1 MRNLSRAL
9 TLAAMGAVLVLT
21 TLVPIARA
29 AEADPAVAR
38 IEAFDRALIDTMK
51 QGTSLEAMGRYRKLA
66 PVVEES
72 FNLPVMT
79 QFAVGPAWA
88 GMSAADR
95 QALVKAFTRL
105 SIASYAHNFDRFGGE
120 RFVVDRRVESRGP
133 DKIVQAHLIAGGK
146 TVNLIYRMRQSAAG
160 WRIVDVYYDNISQ
173 LTTRRS
179 DFAAPLAAGGAK
191 GLIAHLTATSDKLLQ

>member
-1 MRNLSRAL
+1 MRTIRPFL
-9 TLAAMGAVLVLT
+9 TLIALAVSLAYA
-21 TLVPIARA
+21 PIARA
-29 AEADPAVAR
+29 AEADPAAAR

-51 QGTSLEAMGRYRKLA
+51 QGPSLGAMGRYRKLA

-79 QFAVGPAWA
+79 QFAVGSAWT
-88 GMSAADR
+88 STSQADR

-120 RFVVDRRVESRGP
+120 RFTIDPKVETRGP
-133 DKIVQAHLIAGGK
+133 DKIVQAQLIAAGGK
-146 TVNLIYRMRQSAAG
+146 AVNLIYRMRQSAGG

-173 LTTRRS
+173 LPTRRS

-191 GLIAHLTATSDKLLQ
+191 GLIAHLTATGDKLLQ